1 MLTEIKTLLGLV
13 KLEQMKLENGT
24 VIEAESFEAGN
35 DVFIV
40 SEEDKVAIPV
50 GEYTLENGQ
59 VLVIQEEGVIGE
71 IKEAA
76 EEAPADAPAEEE
88 EMQYVSKE
96 EFAAAIDEIKMMIKE
111 MMSSKDE
118 ELKDEELK
126 EEELKEEVKEE
137 LSIPQEVVEA
147 VKEDLSAPAAEAIK
161 HNPEATNN
169 KVEMFQ
175 YSPNRTRS
183 TKDRV
188 LEKIFNL

>member
-40 SEEDKVAIPV
+40 TEEDKVAIPV

-71 IKEAA
+71 IKEA
-76 EEAPADAPAEEE
+76 EEAPADAPAEE

-111 MMSSKDE
+111 MMSSKE
-118 ELKDEELK
+118 EVK

-161 HNPEATNN
+161 HNPEANNN

>member
-1 MLTEIKTLLGLV
+1 MKSSEMLTEIKTLHGLV

-40 SEEDKVAIPV
+40 TEEDKVAIPV

-71 IKEAA
+71 IKEAEAAPA
-76 EEAPADAPAEEE
+76 EEAPAEE

-96 EFAAAIDEIKMMIKE
+96 EFTAAIDEIKMMIKE
-111 MMSSKDE
+111 MMSSKEE
-118 ELKDEELK
+118 ELKD
-126 EEELKEEVKEE
+126 EELKEEVKEE

-161 HNPEATNN
+161 HNPEANNN

>member
-1 MLTEIKTLLGLV
+1 MKSSEMLTEIKTLLGLV

-24 VIEAESFEAGN
+24 VIEAESFDAGN

-71 IKEAA
+71 IKEA
-76 EEAPADAPAEEE
+76 EEAPADAPADAPAEE

-96 EFAAAIDEIKMMIKE
+96 EFTAAIDEIKMMIKE
-111 MMSSKDE
+111 MMSSKE
-118 ELKDEELK
+118 ED
-126 EEELKEEVKEE
+126 LKEEVKEE

-161 HNPEATNN
+161 HNPEANNN

>member
-1 MLTEIKTLLGLV
+1 MKSSEMLTEIKTLLGLV

-40 SEEDKVAIPV
+40 TEEDKVAIPV

-71 IKEAA
+71 IKEAEAAPA
-76 EEAPADAPAEEE
+76 EEAPAEE

-96 EFAAAIDEIKMMIKE
+96 EFTAAIDEIKMMIKE
-111 MMSSKDE
+111 MMSSKEE
-118 ELKDEELK
+118 ELKD
-126 EEELKEEVKEE
+126 EELKEEVKEE

-161 HNPEATNN
+161 HNPEASNN

>member
-24 VIEAESFEAGN
+24 VIEAESFDAGN

-71 IKEAA
+71 IKEA
-76 EEAPADAPAEEE
+76 EEAPADAPAEAPAEEE

-111 MMSSKDE
+111 MMSSKEE
-118 ELKDEELK
+118 ELKD
-126 EEELKEEVKEE
+126 EVKEE

-161 HNPEATNN
+161 HNPEANNN

>member
-71 IKEAA
+71 IKEAEAAPA
-76 EEAPADAPAEEE
+76 EEAPAEE

-111 MMSSKDE
+111 MMSSKE
-118 ELKDEELK
+118 EVK

-161 HNPEATNN
+161 HNPEANNN